1 MKNQKIILTAA
12 VVIVLAAGG
21 FYLINNSS
29 RKAGDNSAAGNK
41 TENKTE
47 DDRSSDAEFIA
58 QSDVICDIF
67 PKEKISSSTGLDIV
81 FADVY
86 SADGSEN
93 SNCRY
98 YINNGKTDYPVLSIG
113 AYKDDPVEA
122 KAKYGNETSF
132 KGWQAARDDRI
143 TMDNFIT
150 YNKAQQLNDIF
161 LITGSNGYY
170 RITLYSPDA
179 LKDSQMIDLAAQV
192 SSKINRR

>member
-12 VVIVLAAGG
+12 VVIVLAASG
-21 FYLINNSS
+21 FYLINNYS
-29 RKAGDNSAAGNK
+29 RKAGDNSAAGNE

-58 QSDVICDIF
+58 QSDIICDIF
-67 PKEKISSSTGLDIV
+67 PKEKIASSTGLDIV

-86 SADGSEN
+86 SAEGSEN

-98 YINNGKTDYPVLSIG
+98 YINNGKTDSLILSIG
-113 AYKDDPVEA
+113 AYKDNPLTA
-122 KAKYGNETSF
+122 KARYEDETSF
-132 KGWQAARDDRI
+132 KGWQAIKDDRI

-170 RITLYSPDA
+170 RITLYSPDT
-179 LKDSQMIDLAAQV
+179 LKDSQMIDLAVQI
-192 SSKINRR
+192 SSKINRQ